1 MNNYDYLFKFILI
14 GDSTV
19 GKTCILTR
27 FVDGWFKSESEP
39 TIGVE
44 FGSKVIKCKSGVTI
58 RLQVWDTAGQESFR
72 SITRSYYRGAIGAL
86 LVYDITSQSTFDNLP
101 NWLKDSLEA
110 TNQNIGL
117 VLVGNKCDMENQRQ
131 VQSALAKQFAKEN
144 NLLFLET
151 SAKNGNNIEKIFQ
164 ILSEQILTK
173 IDAGLINPDNE
184 LGIKKGNDSNHL
196 KTPESSSKKIA
207 KVVIDEDQPQT
218 QNSKCCFRK

>member
-27 FVDGWFKSESEP
+27 FVDGWFKQDSDP

-44 FGSKVIKCKSGVTI
+44 FGSKVLKCKSGVTV

-86 LVYDITSQSTFDNLP
+86 LVYDITNANSFDSLP
-101 NWLKDSLEA
+101 SWLKDSLDA
-110 TNQNIGL
+110 TNHNIGL
-117 VLVGNKCDMENQRQ
+117 VLVGNKADLEAERQ
-131 VQSALAKQFAKEN
+131 VDKETAKNFAKDN

-151 SAKNGNNIEKIFQ
+151 SAKNGQNIEKIFQ

-173 IDAGLINPDNE
+173 IETGLINPETE
-184 LGIKKGNDSNHL
+184 LGIKKGRDNNPTKPPHGSAKKESKEEIAL
-196 KTPESSSKKIA
+196 ETPKNKK
-207 KVVIDEDQPQT
+207 KG
-218 QNSKCCFRK
+218 CC

>member
-19 GKTCILTR
+19 GKTCVLTR
-27 FVDGWFKSESEP
+27 FVDGWFKTDSDP

-44 FGSKVIKCKSGVTI
+44 FGSKVIKCKSGVTV

-86 LVYDITSQSTFDNLP
+86 LVYDITNADSFDNLP
-101 NWLKDSLEA
+101 SWLKDSLDA

-117 VLVGNKCDMENQRQ
+117 VLVGNKVDLEGERQ
-131 VQSALAKQFAKEN
+131 VDMNDAKEFAKEN

-151 SAKNGNNIEKIFQ
+151 SAKNGQNIEKIFQ
-164 ILSEQILTK
+164 ILSEQILAK
-173 IDAGLINPDNE
+173 IEAGLINPETE
-184 LGIKKGNDSNHL
+184 LGIKKGRDNGVKKGGGGSGKEGGEEVDL
-196 KTPESSSKKIA
+196 EGKKESKK
-207 KVVIDEDQPQT
+207 
-218 QNSKCCFRK
+218 SCCG

>member
-27 FVDGWFKSESEP
+27 FVDGWFKAESEP

-44 FGSKVIKCKSGVTI
+44 FGSKVIKCKSGITI

-86 LVYDITSQSTFDNLP
+86 LVYDITNQQSFDNLP
-101 NWLKDSLEA
+101 NWLRDSLEA

-117 VLVGNKCDMENQRQ
+117 VLVGNKADLENQRQ
-131 VQSALAKQFAKEN
+131 VNANVAKLFAKEN

-151 SAKNGNNIEKIFQ
+151 SAKNGTNVEKIFQ
-164 ILSEQILTK
+164 ILSEQILAK

-184 LGIKKGNDSNHL
+184 LGIKKGKENNHL
-196 KTPESSSKKIA
+196 KTPESSKKVQKLDIEEVTENA
-207 KVVIDEDQPQT
+207 NGK
-218 QNSKCCFRK
+218 KCCRN

>member
-27 FVDGWFKSESEP
+27 FVDGWFKTDSDP

-44 FGSKVIKCKSGVTI
+44 FGSKVIRCKSGVTV

-86 LVYDITSQSTFDNLP
+86 LVYDITNSSSFENLP
-101 NWLKDSLEA
+101 TWLKDSLDA

-117 VLVGNKCDMENQRQ
+117 VLVGNKVDLEGERQ
-131 VQSALAKQFAKEN
+131 VDKNVAKEFSKEN
-144 NLLFLET
+144 NLLFMET
-151 SAKNGNNIEKIFQ
+151 SAKNGQNIEKIFQ
-164 ILSEQILTK
+164 ILSEQILAK
-173 IDAGLINPDNE
+173 IEAGLINPETE
-184 LGIKKGNDSNHL
+184 LGIKKGRDNGINKGPPGSAKKEPTEELNL
-196 KTPESSSKKIA
+196 NKKTENK
-207 KVVIDEDQPQT
+207 T
-218 QNSKCCFRK
+218 GCCG